1 MESRTS
7 VLAGPRLVLRRGTD
21 ADVGELH
28 RIRGEPSVG
37 AWWGTPDPQAQ
48 TAAELRGDSEEQL
61 FVIEVDGEV
70 AGGIQYVEE
79 NEPDYRHAGI
89 DIYLSADFQ
98 GRGLGSEAIAV
109 LAAHLIDD
117 RGHHRLTIDPAVANT
132 AAIRSYERV
141 GFRTVG
147 VMRQYE
153 RAPDG
158 TWHDALLMDILAP
171 ELIRAI

>member
-7 VLAGPRLVLRRGTD
+7 VLAGPRLVLRRGTA
-21 ADVGELH
+21 ADVAVLH
-28 RIRGEPSVG
+28 RIRSEPSVG

-61 FVIEVDGEV
+61 FVIEV

-89 DIYLSADFQ
+89 DIYLSGAFQ

-158 TWHDALLMDILAP
+158 TWRDALLMDILAP
-171 ELIRAI
+171 ELIRAA